1 MNNSEIIPLA
11 VTMLV
16 GPGIMAAII
25 LVTTEKP
32 LPVSLAYVLGFTIST
47 ALGVSVATGLAALL
61 GNSVS
66 LGDPSDSGSAGTII
80 QIGLVALLIAASVK
94 QYLGRETAEPPKW
107 LGTLMEADPR
117 KALRMG
123 LLIVVIMPSDILIML
138 TVGANLEQSGSSLV
152 DAIPFVAATALVAA
166 LPLLAYLL
174 FRRRAQRAMPQL
186 RDWMSTH
193 SWLVNIIV
201 FCIFIVLILA

>member
-1 MNNSEIIPLA
+1 MSVEILPLA

-25 LVTTEKP
+25 LVTTERP
-32 LPVSLAYVLGFTIST
+32 VPVSLAYVLGFTIST
-47 ALGVSVATGLAALL
+47 ALGVAAATGLASLL
-61 GNSVS
+61 GSSTS
-66 LGDPSDSGSAGTII
+66 LGSSSDSGSAGTII
-80 QIGLVALLIAASVK
+80 QIVLVVLLIALSVK
-94 QYLGRETAEPPKW
+94 QYLGRATAEPPKW
-107 LGTLMEADPR
+107 LGTLMEADPK

-138 TVGANLEQSGSSLV
+138 TVGVNLEHTGSSLV

-174 FRRRAQRAMPQL
+174 FRHRAQRAMPRI
-186 RDWMSTH
+186 RDWMNAN

-201 FCIFIVLILA
+201 FVIFIALILF